1 MQSAS
6 KLKSLSRQCG
16 LPAVAAFSVLVC
28 TDASAQNLDA
38 GKSAVRLF
46 ADSCV
51 TCHRSPRG
59 LAKGR
64 YRVTL
69 FAFLRDHYSA
79 TSGAAWELAS
89 YLASVDTPQRGRVA
103 RRSGQFISRCEFDT
117 EVLNSTASAG
127 PAALIFAPAG
137 GSVNRVSPSRDTI
150 NPRQVERC
158 EAGVVLLKLGT
169 TTRRLNSPSL

>member
-1 MQSAS
+1 MQPAS
-6 KLKSLSRQCG
+6 KLRSLSIQCG
-16 LPAVAAFSVLVC
+16 LLALAAFAVLIC
-28 TDASAQNLDA
+28 TNASAQNLDE

-79 TSGAAWELAS
+79 TSATAWELAS
-89 YLASVDTPQRGRVA
+89 YLASVDTPQRGR
-103 RRSGQFISRCEFDT
+103 SRT
-117 EVLNSTASAG
+117 AAANSS
-127 PAALIFAPAG
+127 APA
-137 GSVNRVSPSRDTI
+137 SSTRKSSNRPPMPVPQRSSSP
-150 NPRQVERC
+150 
-158 EAGVVLLKLGT
+158 
-169 TTRRLNSPSL
+169 

>member
-1 MQSAS
+1 MQHVRGRLQAPKDSQGMQSAS
-6 KLKSLSRQCG
+6 RLKSLSRRCG
-16 LPAVAAFSVLVC
+16 LLSLAAFSVLIC
-28 TDASAQNLDA
+28 TDAPAQNLDE

-79 TSGAAWELAS
+79 TSGTAWELAS
-89 YLASVDTPQRGRVA
+89 YLSSVDTPQRGR
-103 RRSGQFISRCEFDT
+103 SRT
-117 EVLNSTASAG
+117 AAANSS
-127 PAALIFAPAG
+127 APA
-137 GSVNRVSPSRDTI
+137 SSTRKSSNRPPMPVPQRSSSP
-150 NPRQVERC
+150 
-158 EAGVVLLKLGT
+158 
-169 TTRRLNSPSL
+169 